1 MPIYI
6 PGTRKRATV
15 GIQNIDT
22 LRGTAGVLTFSRFKS
37 GKVELRP
44 NWNGQG
50 GTVTAHVEVR
60 SQKAAGKWPKIGP
73 DKYVAVQ
80 LVPQGVE
87 PLTQLR
93 QDTAKKRGI
102 EIVRFG
108 EG

>member
-1 MPIYI
+1 M
-6 PGTRKRATV
+6 
-15 GIQNIDT
+15 
-22 LRGTAGVLTFSRFKS
+22 
-37 GKVELRP
+37 
-44 NWNGQG
+44 
-50 GTVTAHVEVR
+50 TAHVEVR

-93 QDTAKKRGI
+93 QDIAKKRGI

-108 EG
+108 EGYSQHTGPRSMLGKALQEARDYAAKVNA